1 MKQRLL
7 IGALLPNE
15 LGIGMKAC
23 ILVKSEAGKHG
34 AVCKEVAKLKGI
46 KAAFSV
52 VGRTDIVTSVDVV
65 NLKELTQ
72 LAMKIGAISGVVATE
87 TLVAM
92 EM

>member
-1 MKQRLL
+1 
-7 IGALLPNE
+7 
-15 LGIGMKAC
+15 MKAC

-34 AVCKEVAKLKGI
+34 ALCKEAAKLKGI